1 MFGVPAPRLRPDRF
15 HPMLDHL
22 RSDLRSAFRR
32 LRSSPGYATVSVITL
47 GLGIGASTAIF
58 SAVDGVLLKSLP
70 YRDPSSLV
78 QISET
83 NVPRNFPSFPVTP
96 ANLADWR
103 TQARSFSGLA
113 ASRPRRAILTTA
125 NGEPERVPAAG
136 VSTNYFQL
144 LGVGTHIGRTFV
156 ASDSLPSAERPVIL
170 AYSFW
175 LRRFGA
181 DSTLIGK
188 PITLDGSPFTVIG
201 VLSPSVR
208 TSTQLWTPLTLP
220 PQIIADRN
228 AHMLSVIGRVA
239 PGRSLDAVRRE
250 MSAISTRLATDYSG
264 SNKDWTV
271 TIVPLLDQIVGKL
284 RPALMALMAAVVFVL
299 LIACANVAN
308 LTLARGYARAR
319 EIAVR
324 GALGAG
330 RRRIA
335 VQMLTENA
343 VIALLGGAVG
353 VGIAALGVKLLR
365 TLAPTN
371 LPRVDEI
378 AVDGRALA
386 FGLLASLG
394 TAVVFG
400 LLPALQGSRMDL
412 SNALREE
419 GRGASMSRRARLV
432 QRTLVVTQIA
442 FAMVLLS
449 GATLLF
455 RSFVSLANRPLG
467 FDTEQIAT
475 AQLTLPR
482 RAYPREVDQVRYATT
497 LLERL
502 QSERGVEAATISGGM
517 PGGNFTNLF
526 LLSVVG
532 RPEPDP
538 SNLPVALFIPATPNY
553 FRTLGVS
560 LKAGRLFSDRDDAS
574 APPVAIVDEL
584 FVRRYLGAGDPL
596 TRRVMLAVD
605 DSIPRQIIG
614 VVATV
619 KQNGVDGDE
628 QPATY
633 LPFAQAPS
641 ADMSVLVRGSGGVAP
656 LGAIKSVTR
665 AADPDVPVYDI
676 QSLSDRVAIAVGP
689 TRFYTVLASV
699 FAIIA
704 VTLGAIGV
712 YGVLADTVSRRRR
725 ELGIRVA
732 LGAAPRTLVGGV
744 LMDGARLAGVG
755 VGVGLLASVWTG
767 GALRALLV
775 DVGAR
780 DPIALGGSAVI
791 FAVVAL
797 VASLGPAARAVRAD
811 PIEALR
817 AD

>member
-1 MFGVPAPRLRPDRF
+1 
-15 HPMLDHL
+15 MLDHL

-32 LRSSPGYATVSVITL
+32 LRSSPGYAAVSVITL

-70 YRDPSSLV
+70 YRDPGSLV
-78 QISET
+78 QLSET
-83 NVPRNFPSFPVTP
+83 NVARNFPSFPVTP

-103 TQARSFSGLA
+103 SQSRSFSGIA
-113 ASRPRRAILTTA
+113 ASRPRRAILTTS

-136 VSTNYFQL
+136 VSTNYFQV
-144 LGVGTHIGRTFV
+144 LGVTMHIGRTFV
-156 ASDSLPSAERPVIL
+156 ESDSLASAERPVIL

-181 DSTLIGK
+181 DSSLIGK

-201 VLSPSVR
+201 VVSPRVR
-208 TSTQLWTPLTLP
+208 TTTLVWTPLTIP
-220 PQIIADRN
+220 PQLMADRN
-228 AHMLSVIGRVA
+228 AHMLLVIGRMA
-239 PGRSLDAVRRE
+239 PGRTIDATRRE
-250 MSAISTRLATDYSG
+250 MDAISTRLSADYPA
-264 SNKDWTV
+264 SNKDWTI

-284 RPALMALMAAVVFVL
+284 RPALVALMAAVIFVL

-319 EIAVR
+319 EVAVR

-335 VQMLTENA
+335 AQMLTENA
-343 VIALLGGAVG
+343 VVALIGGAL
-353 VGIAALGVKLLR
+353 GIAIASFGVKLLR

-378 AVDGRALA
+378 TVDGRALV
-386 FGLLASLG
+386 FGLLASLA

-400 LLPALQGSRMDL
+400 LLPALRGSRMDL

-419 GRGASMSRRARLV
+419 SRGASMSKRARLV
-432 QRTLVVTQIA
+432 QRTLVITQIA

-467 FDTEQIAT
+467 FDTAQIAT

-482 RAYPREVDQVRYATT
+482 RAYPREVDQTRYATT

-502 QSERGVEAATISGGM
+502 ALEQGVASATITSAM
-517 PGGNFTNLF
+517 PGGNSTGLL

-532 RPEPDP
+532 RAEPDP
-538 SNLPVALFIPATPNY
+538 SNLPVAFFIPTTPSY
-553 FRTLGVS
+553 FRTLGVA
-560 LKAGRLFSDRDDAS
+560 LKSGRVFSDRDDAN

-584 FVRRYLGAGDPL
+584 FVRRYLGGSDPL
-596 TRRVMLAVD
+596 TRRVLLAID
-605 DSIPRQIIG
+605 DSVPRQIVG
-614 VVATV
+614 VVASV
-619 KQNGVDGDE
+619 KQGGVDSDD

-633 LPFAQAPS
+633 VPFAQSPS
-641 ADMSVLVRGSGGVAP
+641 SDMAVLVRGTGGAAP
-656 LGAIKSVTR
+656 LAAIKSVIR
-665 AADPDVPVYDI
+665 AADPDVPVYDV
-676 QSLSDRVAIAVGP
+676 QSLSDRVAVAVGP

-704 VTLGAIGV
+704 VALGAIGV

-732 LGAAPRTLVGGV
+732 LGAAPSTLVGGV
-744 LMDGARLAGVG
+744 LWDGARLAASGV
-755 VGVGLLASVWTG
+755 VVGLIASVWTG

-791 FAVVAL
+791 FAIVAL